1 MKKLSQ
7 KEQITIIILS
17 ILLTIYVY
25 YTIMP
30 KG

>member
-7 KEQITIIILS
+7 KEQILIIILS
-17 ILLTIYVY
+17 IILTIYVY